1 LKIKIGLKGKI
12 DNEGVVIMEN
22 LIKRFVKYAKVHTTS
37 SEDSET
43 VPSTE
48 IQKNLGKIL
57 VEDLKEIGLSDAYMD
72 DKGYV
77 YATLKS
83 NTDKN
88 LKKIG
93 FIAHMDTS
101 PAASGENVNP
111 QIHRNYDGGDIVVNK
126 EKNIV
131 LSPNEFSILSEKVGK
146 TIITSDGTTLLGADD
161 KAGITEII
169 EALKYII
176 ENPQIEHSDIK
187 VCFTPDEEVGRG
199 ADFFDVE
206 GFNTDFA
213 YTVDGGEIGELEYE
227 NFNASSVDIK
237 IIGKSV
243 HPGSAYNVMINAASV
258 ATEFN
263 SMVPQNEVP
272 EKTKGY
278 EGFYMLTSISG
289 EVDES
294 KLSYILRDFDL
305 DGLNQRKAKIEEIT
319 KTLQQKYGEDRII
332 VDIKDSYYNMKEKI
346 EPVMYI
352 IDLAK
357 KAMKD
362 ADIEPKIVPI
372 RGGTDGARISY
383 MGIPTPNL
391 FTGGY
396 NFHGYY
402 EYAVAEEM
410 EKAKEVIINI
420 VKNNK

>member
-1 LKIKIGLKGKI
+1 
-12 DNEGVVIMEN
+12 MEN

-37 SEDSET
+37 REDSET

-48 IQKNLGKIL
+48 IQKDLGKIL
-57 VEDLKEIGLSDAYMD
+57 VEDLTEIGLSDAYMD

-176 ENPQIEHSDIK
+176 ESPQIEHSDIK

-243 HPGSAYNVMINAASV
+243 HPGSAYNVMINAAAV
-258 ATEFN
+258 ATEFH

-278 EGFYMLTSISG
+278 EGFYMLTYIGG
-289 EVDES
+289 EVDEA

-332 VDIKDSYYNMKEKI
+332 VEIKDSYYNMKEKI

>member
-1 LKIKIGLKGKI
+1 
-12 DNEGVVIMEN
+12 MEN

-37 SEDSET
+37 NEDSET

-77 YATLKS
+77 YATLKA
-83 NTDKN
+83 NTDKK

-101 PAASGENVNP
+101 PAASGEDVNP

-289 EVDES
+289 EVDEA

-305 DGLNQRKAKIEEIT
+305 DGLNQRKAKIEEIA
-319 KTLQQKYGEDRII
+319 KILQQKYGEDRII
-332 VDIKDSYYNMKEKI
+332 VEIKDSYYNMKEKI

>member
-1 LKIKIGLKGKI
+1 
-12 DNEGVVIMEN
+12 MEN

-48 IQKNLGKIL
+48 IQKDLGKVL

-77 YATLKS
+77 YATLKA

-111 QIHRNYDGGDIVVNK
+111 QIHRNYDGEDIVVNK

-131 LSPNEFSILSEKVGK
+131 LSANEFSILSEKVGK

-289 EVDES
+289 EVDEA

-332 VDIKDSYYNMKEKI
+332 VEIKDSYYNMKEKI

-362 ADIEPKIVPI
+362 TDVEPKIVPI

>member
-1 LKIKIGLKGKI
+1 
-12 DNEGVVIMEN
+12 MEN

-37 SEDSET
+37 NEDSET

-83 NTDKN
+83 NTDKK

-111 QIHRNYDGGDIVVNK
+111 QIHRNYDGGDIIVNK

-289 EVDES
+289 EVDEA

-332 VDIKDSYYNMKEKI
+332 VEIKDSYYNMKEKI

>member
-1 LKIKIGLKGKI
+1 
-12 DNEGVVIMEN
+12 MEN

-48 IQKNLGKIL
+48 IQKDLGKIL

-77 YATLKS
+77 YATLKA
-83 NTDKN
+83 NTDKK

-227 NFNASSVDIK
+227 NFNASSLDIK

-243 HPGSAYNVMINAASV
+243 HPGSAYNVMINAAAV
-258 ATEFN
+258 ATEFH

-278 EGFYMLTSISG
+278 EGFYMLTYIGG
-289 EVDES
+289 EVDEA

-332 VDIKDSYYNMKEKI
+332 VEIKDSYYNMKEKI

>member
-1 LKIKIGLKGKI
+1 
-12 DNEGVVIMEN
+12 MQN
-22 LIKRFVKYAKVHTTS
+22 LIDRFIKYAKIHTTS
-37 SEDSET
+37 DEESST

-57 VEDLKEIGLSDAYMD
+57 VKDLKEIGLLDAHMD

-77 YATLKS
+77 YASLKS

-101 PAASGENVNP
+101 PAAKGEGVKP
-111 QIHRNYDGGDIVVNK
+111 QIHENYDGGDIVVNK

-131 LSPNEFSILSEKVGK
+131 LSPSEFQTLSDKIGK
-146 TIITSDGTTLLGADD
+146 TIITSDGTTLLGADN

-169 EALKYII
+169 EALKFIA
-176 ENPQIEHSDIK
+176 ENPDIEHSDIK
-187 VCFTPDEEVGRG
+187 VCFTPDEEIGRG
-199 ADFFDVE
+199 ADYFDVE
-206 GFNTDFA
+206 KFDADFA

-227 NFNASSVDIK
+227 NFNAAGVNIK

-243 HPGSAYNVMINAASV
+243 HPGYAYGVMINAASV
-258 ATEFN
+258 ASEFH
-263 SMVPQNEVP
+263 SMIPKDEVP
-272 EKTKGY
+272 EKTKDY
-278 EGFYMLTSISG
+278 EGFYMLNSMSG
-289 EVDES
+289 EVDEA

-305 DGLNQRKAKIEEIT
+305 EKLEIKKNKIREIA
-319 KTLQQKYGEDRII
+319 KTLQQKYGEDRIL
-332 VDIKDSYYNMKEKI
+332 VDIKDSYYNMREKI

-352 IDLAK
+352 VDLAK
-357 KAMKD
+357 ESMKQ
-362 ADIEPKIVPI
+362 ADVEAKIVPI
-372 RGGTDGARISY
+372 RGGTDGARLSY
-383 MGIPTPNL
+383 MGLPTPNL

-410 EKAKEVIINI
+410 LKAKEVIVNI
-420 VKNNK
+420 VKNNNK

>member
-1 LKIKIGLKGKI
+1 
-12 DNEGVVIMEN
+12 MEN

-37 SEDSET
+37 NEDSET

-243 HPGSAYNVMINAASV
+243 HPGSAYNVMINAAAV

-289 EVDES
+289 EVDEA

-332 VDIKDSYYNMKEKI
+332 VEIKDSYYNMKEKI

>member
-1 LKIKIGLKGKI
+1 
-12 DNEGVVIMEN
+12 MEN

-48 IQKNLGKIL
+48 IQKDLGKIL

-77 YATLKS
+77 YATLKA

-243 HPGSAYNVMINAASV
+243 HPGSAYNVMINAAAV
-258 ATEFN
+258 ATEFH
-263 SMVPQNEVP
+263 SMIPQNEVP

-278 EGFYMLTSISG
+278 EGFYMLTYIGG
-289 EVDES
+289 EVDEA

-332 VDIKDSYYNMKEKI
+332 VEIKDSYYNMKEKI

-362 ADIEPKIVPI
+362 ADVEPKIVPI

>member
-1 LKIKIGLKGKI
+1 
-12 DNEGVVIMEN
+12 MEN

-37 SEDSET
+37 NEDSET

-227 NFNASSVDIK
+227 NFNASSVDVK

-289 EVDES
+289 EVDEA

>member
-1 LKIKIGLKGKI
+1 
-12 DNEGVVIMEN
+12 MEN

-37 SEDSET
+37 NEDSET

-111 QIHRNYDGGDIVVNK
+111 QIHRNYDGEDIVVNK

-131 LSPNEFSILSEKVGK
+131 LSSNEFSILSGKVGK

-289 EVDES
+289 EVDEA

>member
-1 LKIKIGLKGKI
+1 
-12 DNEGVVIMEN
+12 MQN
-22 LIKRFVKYAKVHTTS
+22 LIDRFIKYAKIHTTS
-37 SEDSET
+37 DEESLT

-57 VEDLKEIGLSDAYMD
+57 VKDLKEIGLLDAHMD

-77 YATLKS
+77 YASLKS

-101 PAASGENVNP
+101 PAAKGEGVKP
-111 QIHRNYDGGDIVVNK
+111 QIHENYDGGDIVVNK

-131 LSPNEFSILSEKVGK
+131 LSPSEFQTLSDKIGK
-146 TIITSDGTTLLGADD
+146 TIITSDGTTLLGADN

-169 EALKYII
+169 EALKFIA
-176 ENPQIEHSDIK
+176 ENPDIEHSDIK
-187 VCFTPDEEVGRG
+187 VCFTPDEEIGRG
-199 ADFFDVE
+199 ADYFDVE
-206 GFNTDFA
+206 KFDADFA

-227 NFNASSVDIK
+227 NFNAAGVNIK

-243 HPGSAYNVMINAASV
+243 HPGYAYGVMINASSV
-258 ATEFN
+258 ASEFH
-263 SMVPQNEVP
+263 SMIPKDEVP
-272 EKTKGY
+272 EKTKDY
-278 EGFYMLTSISG
+278 EGFYMLNSMSG
-289 EVDES
+289 EVDEA

-305 DGLNQRKAKIEEIT
+305 EKLEIKKNKIREIA
-319 KTLQQKYGEDRII
+319 KTLQQKYGEDRIL
-332 VDIKDSYYNMKEKI
+332 VDIKDSYYNMREKI

-352 IDLAK
+352 VDLAK
-357 KAMKD
+357 ESMKQ
-362 ADIEPKIVPI
+362 ADVEAKIVPI
-372 RGGTDGARISY
+372 RGGTDGARLSY
-383 MGIPTPNL
+383 MGLPTPNL

-410 EKAKEVIINI
+410 LKAKEAIVNI
-420 VKNNK
+420 VKNNNK

>member
-1 LKIKIGLKGKI
+1 
-12 DNEGVVIMEN
+12 MEN

-37 SEDSET
+37 NEDSET

-111 QIHRNYDGGDIVVNK
+111 QIHRNYDGGDIIVNK

-131 LSPNEFSILSEKVGK
+131 LSPSEFSILSQKIGK

-289 EVDES
+289 EVDEA

-362 ADIEPKIVPI
+362 ADVEPKIVPI

>member
-1 LKIKIGLKGKI
+1 
-12 DNEGVVIMEN
+12 MEN

-243 HPGSAYNVMINAASV
+243 HPGSAYNVMINAAAV
-258 ATEFN
+258 ATEFH

-278 EGFYMLTSISG
+278 EGFYMLTYIGG
-289 EVDES
+289 EVDEA

-332 VDIKDSYYNMKEKI
+332 VEIKDSYYNMKEKI

>member
-1 LKIKIGLKGKI
+1 
-12 DNEGVVIMEN
+12 MEN

-48 IQKNLGKIL
+48 IQKDLGKIL

-77 YATLKS
+77 YATLKA
-83 NTDKN
+83 NTDKK

-176 ENPQIEHSDIK
+176 ENPEIEHSDIK
-187 VCFTPDEEVGRG
+187 ICFTPDEEVGRG

-243 HPGSAYNVMINAASV
+243 HPGSAYNVMINAAAV
-258 ATEFN
+258 ATEFH

-278 EGFYMLTSISG
+278 EGFYMLTYIGG
-289 EVDES
+289 EVDEA

-305 DGLNQRKAKIEEIT
+305 DGLNQRKAKIEEII

-332 VDIKDSYYNMKEKI
+332 VEIKDSYYNMKEKI

>member
-1 LKIKIGLKGKI
+1 
-12 DNEGVVIMEN
+12 MEN

-37 SEDSET
+37 NEDSET

-83 NTDKN
+83 NTDKK

-131 LSPNEFSILSEKVGK
+131 LSPSEFSILSEKVGK

-258 ATEFN
+258 ATEFH

-289 EVDES
+289 EVDEA

-305 DGLNQRKAKIEEIT
+305 DGLNQRKAKIEEIA
-319 KTLQQKYGEDRII
+319 KILQQKYGEDRII
-332 VDIKDSYYNMKEKI
+332 VEIKDSYYNMKEKI

>member
-1 LKIKIGLKGKI
+1 
-12 DNEGVVIMEN
+12 MEN

-48 IQKNLGKIL
+48 IQKDLGKIL

-83 NTDKN
+83 NTDKK

-111 QIHRNYDGGDIVVNK
+111 QIHRNYDGEDIVVNK

-131 LSPNEFSILSEKVGK
+131 LSSNEFSILSEKVGK

-289 EVDES
+289 EVDEA

>member
-1 LKIKIGLKGKI
+1 
-12 DNEGVVIMEN
+12 MEN

-37 SEDSET
+37 NEDSET

-111 QIHRNYDGGDIVVNK
+111 QIHRNYDGGDIIVNK

-131 LSPNEFSILSEKVGK
+131 LSPSEFSILSQKIGK

-227 NFNASSVDIK
+227 NFNASSVDVK

-289 EVDES
+289 EVDEA

-305 DGLNQRKAKIEEIT
+305 DGLNQRKAKMEEIT

-332 VDIKDSYYNMKEKI
+332 VEIKDSYYNMKEKI

>member
-1 LKIKIGLKGKI
+1 
-12 DNEGVVIMEN
+12 MEN

-48 IQKNLGKIL
+48 IQKDLGKIL

-289 EVDES
+289 EVDEA

-332 VDIKDSYYNMKEKI
+332 VEIKDSYYNMKEKI

>member
-1 LKIKIGLKGKI
+1 
-12 DNEGVVIMEN
+12 MEN

-37 SEDSET
+37 REDSET

-48 IQKNLGKIL
+48 IQKDLGKIL

-131 LSPNEFSILSEKVGK
+131 LSPNEFSILSEKLGK

-243 HPGSAYNVMINAASV
+243 HPGSAYNVMINAAAV
-258 ATEFN
+258 ATEFH

-278 EGFYMLTSISG
+278 EGFYMLTYIGG
-289 EVDES
+289 EVDEA

-332 VDIKDSYYNMKEKI
+332 VEIKDSYYNMKEKI

>member
-1 LKIKIGLKGKI
+1 
-12 DNEGVVIMEN
+12 MEN

-37 SEDSET
+37 NEDSET

-77 YATLKS
+77 YATLKA
-83 NTDKN
+83 NTDKK

-243 HPGSAYNVMINAASV
+243 HPGSAYNVMVNAASV

-278 EGFYMLTSISG
+278 EGYYMLTSISG
-289 EVDES
+289 EVDEA

-305 DGLNQRKAKIEEIT
+305 DGLNQRKAKIEEIA
-319 KTLQQKYGEDRII
+319 KILQQKYGEDRII
-332 VDIKDSYYNMKEKI
+332 VEIKDSYYNMKEKI

>member
-1 LKIKIGLKGKI
+1 
-12 DNEGVVIMEN
+12 MEN

-37 SEDSET
+37 NEDSET

-77 YATLKS
+77 YATLKA
-83 NTDKN
+83 NTDKK

-258 ATEFN
+258 ATEFH

-289 EVDES
+289 EVDEA

-305 DGLNQRKAKIEEIT
+305 DGLNQRKAKIEEIA
-319 KTLQQKYGEDRII
+319 KILQQKYGEDRII
-332 VDIKDSYYNMKEKI
+332 VEIKDSYYNMKEKI

>member
-1 LKIKIGLKGKI
+1 
-12 DNEGVVIMEN
+12 MEN

-48 IQKNLGKIL
+48 IQKDLGKVL

-77 YATLKS
+77 YATLKA

-131 LSPNEFSILSEKVGK
+131 LSPNEFSILSEKLGK

-227 NFNASSVDIK
+227 NFNASSVDVK

-289 EVDES
+289 EVDEA

-332 VDIKDSYYNMKEKI
+332 VEIKDSYYNMKEKI

>member
-1 LKIKIGLKGKI
+1 M
-12 DNEGVVIMEN
+12 MEN

-48 IQKNLGKIL
+48 IQKDLGKIL

-176 ENPQIEHSDIK
+176 ENLEIEHSDIK

-243 HPGSAYNVMINAASV
+243 HPGSAYNVMINAAAV
-258 ATEFN
+258 ATEFH

-278 EGFYMLTSISG
+278 EGFYMLTYIGG
-289 EVDES
+289 EVDEA

>member
-1 LKIKIGLKGKI
+1 
-12 DNEGVVIMEN
+12 MEN

-37 SEDSET
+37 REDSET

-48 IQKNLGKIL
+48 IQKDLGKIL

-243 HPGSAYNVMINAASV
+243 HPGSAYNVMINAAAV
-258 ATEFN
+258 ATEFH

-278 EGFYMLTSISG
+278 EGFYMLTYIGG
-289 EVDES
+289 EVDEA

-332 VDIKDSYYNMKEKI
+332 VEIKDSYYNMKEKI

>member
-1 LKIKIGLKGKI
+1 MQ
-12 DNEGVVIMEN
+12 D
-22 LIKRFVKYAKVHTTS
+22 LINRFIKYAKVHTTS

-48 IQKNLGKIL
+48 IQKDLGRIL
-57 VEDLKEIGLSDAYMD
+57 VEDLKEIGLEDVHMD
-72 DKGYV
+72 ERGYV

-83 NTDKN
+83 NTDKQ

-101 PAASGENVNP
+101 PAASGKGVNP
-111 QIHRNYDGGDIVVNK
+111 QIHKNYNGGDIVVNK
-126 EKNIV
+126 EQNII
-131 LSPNEFSILSEKVGK
+131 LSPKEFNTLEDKIGK

-169 EALKYII
+169 EALKYIV
-176 ENPQIEHSDIK
+176 EHPEIKHTDIN

-199 ADFFDVE
+199 ADFFDIDK
-206 GFNTDFA
+206 FKADFA

-227 NFNASSVDIK
+227 NFNAANVNVK

-243 HPGSAYNVMINAASV
+243 HPGYAYNVMINAASV
-258 ATEFN
+258 AAEFK
-263 SMVPQNEVP
+263 SMLPKDEVP
-272 EKTKGY
+272 ENTQGY
-278 EGFYMLTSISG
+278 EGFYMLNSISG
-289 EVDES
+289 EVDKAE
-294 KLSYILRDFDL
+294 LSYILRDFDL
-305 DGLNQRKAKIEEIT
+305 NGLEERKAKIREIT

-332 VDIKDSYYNMKEKI
+332 VEIKDSYYNMKEKI

-362 ADIEPKIVPI
+362 ADVEAKIVPI

-410 EKAKEVIINI
+410 EKAKQVIINI
-420 VKNNK
+420 VKNNKN

>member
-1 LKIKIGLKGKI
+1 
-12 DNEGVVIMEN
+12 MEN

-48 IQKNLGKIL
+48 IQKDLGKVL

-146 TIITSDGTTLLGADD
+146 IIITSDGTTLLGADD

-243 HPGSAYNVMINAASV
+243 HPGSAYNVMINAAAV

-278 EGFYMLTSISG
+278 EGFYMLTYIGG
-289 EVDES
+289 EVDEA

-332 VDIKDSYYNMKEKI
+332 VEIKDSYYNMKEKI

>member
-1 LKIKIGLKGKI
+1 
-12 DNEGVVIMEN
+12 MEN

-37 SEDSET
+37 REDSET

-48 IQKNLGKIL
+48 IQKDLGKIL

-111 QIHRNYDGGDIVVNK
+111 QIHRNYDGGDIIVNK

-227 NFNASSVDIK
+227 NFNASSVDVK
-237 IIGKSV
+237 II
-243 HPGSAYNVMINAASV
+243 GSAYNVMINAAAV
-258 ATEFN
+258 ATEFH

-278 EGFYMLTSISG
+278 EGFYMLTYIGG
-289 EVDES
+289 EVDEA

-332 VDIKDSYYNMKEKI
+332 VEIKDSYYNMKEKI

>member
-1 LKIKIGLKGKI
+1 M
-12 DNEGVVIMEN
+12 MEN

-48 IQKNLGKIL
+48 IQKDLGKVL

-77 YATLKS
+77 YATLKA

-131 LSPNEFSILSEKVGK
+131 LSPNEFSILSEKLGK

-243 HPGSAYNVMINAASV
+243 HPGSAYNVMINAAAV
-258 ATEFN
+258 ATEFH

-278 EGFYMLTSISG
+278 EGFYMLTYIGG
-289 EVDES
+289 EVDEA

-305 DGLNQRKAKIEEIT
+305 DGLNQRKAKIEEIA

-332 VDIKDSYYNMKEKI
+332 VEIKDSYYNMKEKI

>member
-1 LKIKIGLKGKI
+1 
-12 DNEGVVIMEN
+12 MEN

-48 IQKNLGKIL
+48 IQKDLGKVL

-77 YATLKS
+77 YATLKA

-131 LSPNEFSILSEKVGK
+131 LSPSEFSILSQKIGK

-227 NFNASSVDIK
+227 NFNASSVDVK

-243 HPGSAYNVMINAASV
+243 HPGSAYNVMINAAAV
-258 ATEFN
+258 ATEFH

-278 EGFYMLTSISG
+278 EGFYMLTYIGG
-289 EVDES
+289 EVDEA

-332 VDIKDSYYNMKEKI
+332 VEIKDSYYNMKEKI

>member
-1 LKIKIGLKGKI
+1 
-12 DNEGVVIMEN
+12 MEN

-37 SEDSET
+37 NEDSET

-77 YATLKS
+77 YATLKA
-83 NTDKN
+83 NTDKK

-111 QIHRNYDGGDIVVNK
+111 QIHRNYDGGDIIVNK

-131 LSPNEFSILSEKVGK
+131 LSPSEFSILSQKVGK

-243 HPGSAYNVMINAASV
+243 HPGSAYNVMINAAAV

-289 EVDES
+289 EVDEA

-305 DGLNQRKAKIEEIT
+305 DGLNQRKAKIEEIA
-319 KTLQQKYGEDRII
+319 KILQQKYGEDRII
-332 VDIKDSYYNMKEKI
+332 VEIKDSYYNMKEKI

>member
-1 LKIKIGLKGKI
+1 
-12 DNEGVVIMEN
+12 MQN
-22 LIKRFVKYAKVHTTS
+22 LIDRFIKYAKIHTTS
-37 SEDSET
+37 DEESLT

-57 VEDLKEIGLSDAYMD
+57 VKDLKEIGLLDAHMD

-77 YATLKS
+77 YASLKS

-101 PAASGENVNP
+101 PAAKGEGVKP
-111 QIHRNYDGGDIVVNK
+111 QIHENYDGGDIVVNK

-131 LSPNEFSILSEKVGK
+131 LSPSEFQTLSDKIGK
-146 TIITSDGTTLLGADD
+146 TIITSDGTTLLGADN

-169 EALKYII
+169 EALKFIA
-176 ENPQIEHSDIK
+176 ENPDIEHSDIK
-187 VCFTPDEEVGRG
+187 VCFTPDEEIGRG
-199 ADFFDVE
+199 ADYFDVKK
-206 GFNTDFA
+206 FDADFA

-227 NFNASSVDIK
+227 NFNAAGVNIK

-243 HPGSAYNVMINAASV
+243 HPGYAYGVMINASSV
-258 ATEFN
+258 ASEFH
-263 SMVPQNEVP
+263 SMIPKDEVP
-272 EKTKGY
+272 EKTKDY
-278 EGFYMLTSISG
+278 EGFYMLNSMSG
-289 EVDES
+289 EVDEA

-305 DGLNQRKAKIEEIT
+305 EKLEIKKNKIREIA
-319 KTLQQKYGEDRII
+319 KTLQQKYGEDRIL
-332 VDIKDSYYNMKEKI
+332 VDIKDSYYNMREKI

-352 IDLAK
+352 VDLAK
-357 KAMKD
+357 ESMKQ
-362 ADIEPKIVPI
+362 ADVEAKIVPI
-372 RGGTDGARISY
+372 RGGTDGARLSY
-383 MGIPTPNL
+383 MGLPTPNL

-410 EKAKEVIINI
+410 LKAKEVIVNI
-420 VKNNK
+420 VKNNTK

>member
-1 LKIKIGLKGKI
+1 
-12 DNEGVVIMEN
+12 MEN

-48 IQKNLGKIL
+48 IQKDLGKVL

-77 YATLKS
+77 YATLKA

-131 LSPNEFSILSEKVGK
+131 LSPNEFSILSEKLGK

-243 HPGSAYNVMINAASV
+243 HPGSAYNVMINAAAV
-258 ATEFN
+258 ATEFH

-289 EVDES
+289 EVDEA

>member
-1 LKIKIGLKGKI
+1 
-12 DNEGVVIMEN
+12 MEN

-37 SEDSET
+37 REDSET

-48 IQKNLGKIL
+48 IQKDLGKIL

-111 QIHRNYDGGDIVVNK
+111 QIHRNYDGGDIIVNK

-131 LSPNEFSILSEKVGK
+131 LSPSEFSILSQKVGK

-243 HPGSAYNVMINAASV
+243 HPGSAYNVMINAAAV

-289 EVDES
+289 EVDEA

-332 VDIKDSYYNMKEKI
+332 VEIKDSYYNMKEKI

>member
-1 LKIKIGLKGKI
+1 
-12 DNEGVVIMEN
+12 MEN

-48 IQKNLGKIL
+48 IQKDLGKIL

-77 YATLKS
+77 YATLKA

-111 QIHRNYDGGDIVVNK
+111 QIHRNYDGGDIIVNK

-131 LSPNEFSILSEKVGK
+131 LSPSEFSILSQKIGK

-243 HPGSAYNVMINAASV
+243 HPGSAYNVMINAAAV
-258 ATEFN
+258 ATEFH
-263 SMVPQNEVP
+263 SMIPQNEVP

-278 EGFYMLTSISG
+278 EGFYMLTYIGG
-289 EVDES
+289 EVDEA

-332 VDIKDSYYNMKEKI
+332 VEIKDSYYNMKEKI

-362 ADIEPKIVPI
+362 ADVEPKIVPI

>member
-1 LKIKIGLKGKI
+1 
-12 DNEGVVIMEN
+12 MEN

-48 IQKNLGKIL
+48 IQKDLGKIL

-161 KAGITEII
+161 KAGISEII

-176 ENPQIEHSDIK
+176 ENPEIEHSDIK

-227 NFNASSVDIK
+227 NFNASSVDVK

-243 HPGSAYNVMINAASV
+243 HPGSAYNVMINAAAV
-258 ATEFN
+258 ATEFH

-278 EGFYMLTSISG
+278 EGFYMLTYIGG
-289 EVDES
+289 EVDEA

-332 VDIKDSYYNMKEKI
+332 VEIKDSYYNMKEKI

>member
-1 LKIKIGLKGKI
+1 
-12 DNEGVVIMEN
+12 MEN

-37 SEDSET
+37 NEDSET

-48 IQKNLGKIL
+48 IQKDLGKIL

-83 NTDKN
+83 NTDKK

-258 ATEFN
+258 ATEFH

-289 EVDES
+289 EVDEA

-305 DGLNQRKAKIEEIT
+305 DGLNQRKAKIEEIA
-319 KTLQQKYGEDRII
+319 KILQQKYGEDRII
-332 VDIKDSYYNMKEKI
+332 VEIKDSYYNMKEKI

>member
-1 LKIKIGLKGKI
+1 
-12 DNEGVVIMEN
+12 MEN

-37 SEDSET
+37 NEDSET

-111 QIHRNYDGGDIVVNK
+111 QIHRNYDGGDIIVNK

-131 LSPNEFSILSEKVGK
+131 LSPSEFSILSQKIGK

-243 HPGSAYNVMINAASV
+243 HPGSAYNLMINAASV

-289 EVDES
+289 EVDEA

>member
-1 LKIKIGLKGKI
+1 
-12 DNEGVVIMEN
+12 MEN

-48 IQKNLGKIL
+48 IQKDLGKVL

-227 NFNASSVDIK
+227 NFNASSVDVK

-243 HPGSAYNVMINAASV
+243 HPGSAYNVMINAAAV
-258 ATEFN
+258 ATEFH
-263 SMVPQNEVP
+263 SMIPQNEVP

-278 EGFYMLTSISG
+278 EGFYMLTYIGG
-289 EVDES
+289 EVDEA

-332 VDIKDSYYNMKEKI
+332 VEIKDSYYNMQEKI

-396 NFHGYY
+396 NFHVYY